1 MNALAPGDLAVIVD
15 DPAWTD
21 TTRKTIGLH
30 VVVIDGPT
38 YCATDDPYW
47 TPYWLVSG
55 IPEKILASQK
65 LKDRGRISGRCLR
78 KIPPAPMDESVPD
91 EREVVS

>member
-1 MNALAPGDLAVIVD
+1 VSSLAPGDLAVIVD

-21 TTRKTIGLH
+21 TTRKTLGVH

-38 YCATDDPYW
+38 SCATDDPYW

-55 IPEKILASQK
+55 IPENILASQK
-65 LKDRGRISGRCLR
+65 SKDRGRISGRCLR
-78 KIPPAPMDESVPD
+78 KIPPAPM
-91 EREVVS
+91 EREVPDLMEMVR